1 MVYLGYLELNCNIQS
16 REYSDLNLGNFY
28 NIISYI
34 DILLVELDLITNVD
48 FNRYARHL
56 ILKFRRL
63 NNT

>member
-48 FNRYARHL
+48 FNPYARRL